1 MKNSSLTR
9 LGPGLAA
16 LALAGVACGGG
27 IDNPSG
33 GGPDA
38 AIDATSDEW
47 DQRLEEREV
56 DYNAALRAA
65 ALRLVGRLPTL
76 EEIRSIQNAGDLA
89 AQKVAYEAHIDAFLA
104 SPDFARQIYFWWQD
118 TLRMGDDTE
127 LDSAA
132 AFAAQVTVE
141 GRSYLELLTA
151 TAGQCG
157 AFDVGAA
164 AFTAADCGNGVPVQ
178 AGLLTHPGVHR
189 HFTSNFSFRRVKWV
203 QETFACTKFPAEIA
217 ATGID
222 IGAAAPYTGL
232 FPFESVPALDTGRV
246 NFRDTSAVICANC
259 HTTMN
264 HIAPLLAT
272 FDEQGQFQG
281 QIVAPTP
288 LEGAPPAELR
298 DYLVAGETTAWRYG
312 VPAADLPQ
320 LGAAM
325 AADPDIAECAI
336 ARVWNWAMGKGDV
349 VDALREVP
357 AEIIRQEIDDFV
369 ADGHRLKSA
378 IRGVFTHDDFVKF

>member
-118 TLRMGDDTE
+118 TLRMGDDTGP
-127 LDSAA
+127 DSAA
-132 AFAAQVTVE
+132 AVAAQVTVE

-203 QETFACTKFPAEIA
+203 QETFACTAFPTELTGAQPEGAPAFLSPWPMESIA
-217 ATGID
+217 GTANGGTVD
-222 IGAAAPYTGL
+222 
-232 FPFESVPALDTGRV
+232 FHDQ
-246 NFRDTSAVICANC
+246 SAVICANC

-264 HIAPLLAT
+264 HLAPLFAN
-272 FDEQGQFQG
+272 FDDAGQLQSTI
-281 QIVAPTP
+281 QVKTP
-288 LEGAPPAELR
+288 LPGNPLALRTDWLPGAEP
-298 DYLVAGETTAWRYG
+298 TAWRFG
-312 VPAADLPQ
+312 APAADLPA

-325 AADPDIAECAI
+325 AADPAIAECAV
-336 ARVWNWAMGKGDV
+336 ARLWNWALGRGDI
-349 VDALREVP
+349 VDTLATVPSEVIT
-357 AEIIRQEIDDFV
+357 AQVAAFTGNGMKLKDAIFAVYTSDDFV
-369 ADGHRLKSA
+369 R
-378 IRGVFTHDDFVKF
+378 F